1 MTATTRPDLAAGGLD
16 RVPPGRPAM
25 TATAHEERLAFDA
38 WVRDRR
44 PSLLRA
50 AVAITRD
57 RESAEDLLQTT
68 LTKVFLSWDDVRD
81 QGALDGYV
89 RRVMANTQSSWWR
102 RGWRP
107 RETAVAD
114 VADVADAL
122 ASGTDG
128 FAVVEAREDLTPLLR
143 ALPPKQQYAVVL
155 RYLEERSVAET
166 AQLLGISTGAV
177 KSQTSRAIA
186 TMRRTVRPVTAAA

>member
-1 MTATTRPDLAAGGLD
+1 MTATTRPDLAAGGPD

-38 WVRDRR
+38 WVRERR

-57 RESAEDLLQTT
+57 RESAEDLLQAT

-114 VADVADAL
+114 VADARV
-122 ASGTDG
+122 SGTDG

>member
-1 MTATTRPDLAAGGLD
+1 
-16 RVPPGRPAM
+16 M
-25 TATAHEERLAFDA
+25 TATAREERLVFDA

-44 PSLLRA
+44 PALLRA

-57 RESAEDLLQTT
+57 RVCAEDLLQTT

>member
-155 RYLEERSVAET
+155 PYLEERSVAET
-166 AQLLGISTGAV
+166 AQLLGIPPGAV

>member
-57 RESAEDLLQTT
+57 SESAEDLLQTT

-114 VADVADAL
+114 VADARV
-122 ASGTDG
+122 SGTDG

-143 ALPPKQQYAVVL
+143 ALPPKQQYVVVL

>member
-1 MTATTRPDLAAGGLD
+1 
-16 RVPPGRPAM
+16 M
-25 TATAHEERLAFDA
+25 TATAHEERLVFDA

-57 RESAEDLLQTT
+57 RESAEDLLQAT

-114 VADVADAL
+114 VADAL
-122 ASGTDG
+122 VSGTDG

-143 ALPPKQQYAVVL
+143 ALPPKQQHAVVL

-166 AQLLGISTGAV
+166 AQLLGISPGAV

>member
-114 VADVADAL
+114 VADARV
-122 ASGTDG
+122 SGTDG

-143 ALPPKQQYAVVL
+143 ALPPKQQYVVVL